1 MRKSTNFQQLPTFIF
16 SFDMPIRELGMV
28 TKTHMTIALEKPV
41 VRSAPGADFGCKPA
55 PFKKIP
61 ENLRPTSQTRLRAM
75 ALVDQALQFPQ
86 VRQIKIDDIR
96 RSLLRGSYRLDAN
109 ATAEAMLNE
118 GCDVGGRH
126 VPLKARFASI
136 RKRVSLSPQRYSY
149 QRPVPSAKSDVLRK
163 LVQDLNKKIGIIMV
177 HTELMNLDPQ
187 LDSIHRMHLQV
198 IRREAA
204 RLHNLVGRLDRGLT
218 GKSGDE
224 EK

>member
-1 MRKSTNFQQLPTFIF
+1 
-16 SFDMPIRELGMV
+16 MPIREVGMV
-28 TKTHMTIALEKPV
+28 TKTHMAIALKKPAG
-41 VRSAPGADFGCKPA
+41 RSAHGSDFGYKHA
-55 PFKKIP
+55 PFRKIP
-61 ENLRPTSQTRLRAM
+61 ESRRPTSETRLRAM

-96 RSLLRGSYRLDAN
+96 RNLLRGSYRLDAN
-109 ATAEAMLNE
+109 ATAEAMLKE
-118 GCDVGGRH
+118 GCDIGGRQ
-126 VPLKARFASI
+126 VPLKTRFASV
-136 RKRVSLSPQRYSY
+136 RKRFRRSPQKYIY
-149 QRPVPSAKSDVLRK
+149 QRPVPWPTFEVVTK
-163 LVQDLNKKIGIIMV
+163 LVQDLNKKIGIIMA

-204 RLHNLVGRLDRGLT
+204 RLHNLVGRLDRDLT